1 MKDNFNRILID
12 IGHPAQVHGFK
23 HVYWDLINT
32 GYEIKVVI
40 KEKEITQILLDEYGI
55 PYEIISKKKTK
66 RIFKLIELPLILYRF
81 SKIIKNFKPGIIL
94 CRLSIHSV
102 WIGRLFR
109 IKIIALADSEH
120 TKRMDF
126 LTTPYAHLKLTG
138 NSYQR
143 ELGKN
148 HLRFPSNLEF
158 LYLHP
163 NRFTFDVSKIE
174 KKFRDSKIAILR
186 FISWQ
191 AHHDIGESGISLED
205 KTRLISLL
213 KKEKYTILIS
223 SEIPIQPEFAQYAIK
238 IPVGSIHHYLKFA
251 NLYIGEGASMASEAA
266 CLGTPAYYINSLKV
280 GYIDEQV
287 SHQLIKAFNN
297 SDDFMTEIK
306 LDLQANLDWYK
317 IYNYLNYLSQNI
329 DTSQLLIWAIK
340 KFPFTLEVYH
350 DKIDKMKN
358 ENGF

>member
-1 MKDNFNRILID
+1 MKGNLNRILID

-23 HVYWDLINT
+23 HVYWDLLNK
-32 GYEIKVVI
+32 GFDIKVTI

-55 PYEIISKKKTK
+55 PYEILSKKKSK
-66 RIFKLIELPLILYRF
+66 RIFKIIELPLILFRF
-81 SKIIKNFKPGIIL
+81 ARIILNFKPTIIL

-109 IKIIALADSEH
+109 IKVIALADSEH

-126 LTTPYAHLKLTG
+126 LTTPFAHLKLTG
-138 NSYQR
+138 NSYNR

-148 HLRFPSNLEF
+148 HLRFPSNLEL

-163 NRFTFDVSKIE
+163 NRFVFDISKIQ
-174 KKFRDSKIAILR
+174 KKFRDTKIVILR

-191 AHHDIGESGISLED
+191 AHHDIGESGISLEH
-205 KTRLISLL
+205 KSKLINLL
-213 KKEKYTILIS
+213 KEEYTILIS
-223 SEIPIQPEFAQYAIK
+223 SEMPIQPEFNQYAIN

-251 NLYIGEGASMASEAA
+251 TLYIGEGASMASEAA

-287 SHQLIKAFNN
+287 SNRLIKAFNN
-297 SDDFMTEIK
+297 SDVFMNEIK
-306 LDLQANLDWYK
+306 LDLKTNLDWYDIENHK
-317 IYNYLNYLSQNI
+317 NYLSQNI
-329 DTSQLLIWAIK
+329 DASQLLIWVIK
-340 KFPFTLEVYH
+340 KFPFTLESYN
-350 DKIDKMKN
+350 DNIAKMKKK
-358 ENGF
+358 NGF